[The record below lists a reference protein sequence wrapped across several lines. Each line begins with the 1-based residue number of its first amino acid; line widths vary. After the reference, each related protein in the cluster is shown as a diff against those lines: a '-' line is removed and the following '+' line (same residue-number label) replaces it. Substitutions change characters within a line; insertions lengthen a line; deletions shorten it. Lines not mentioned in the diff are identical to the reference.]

1 VAFSPNSQYLAS
13 LGASNDGF
21 LYVWSINSRNGSA
34 TLYASNKCTSNI
46 TQIAWMGSSLV
57 TVGTRHVKV
66 WRTEGSPTS
75 TPVGT
80 PVKALAGFFAA
91 HGASSSHRILQG
103 RNCLLGSLLEGT
115 FTAVAAIS
123 QSHAIVCSETGDI
136 CLLDDTNGSQRFF
149 KVANVGF
156 PISAATISP
165 KGNVIVAGKS
175 VMATFDKDVLLNTKN
190 GDASPISRSD
200 DSSCD
205 ENLCVALAPLGQHVV
220 AVDDRR
226 IIRLIHPP
234 SEKQND
240 GLISEL
246 QLPAHG
252 GPVLGVRPLSKND
265 VLSAAFFTWS
275 ADGTIL
281 FWTADGVCKR
291 QMTIELEQTDAISGA
306 TVNELRVVRTLSS
319 SNVMITGDKIGVMR
333 YCGPSN
339 Y

>member
-1 VAFSPNSQYLAS
+1 
-13 LGASNDGF
+13 
-21 LYVWSINSRNGSA
+21 
-34 TLYASNKCTSNI
+34 
-46 TQIAWMGSSLV
+46 
-57 TVGTRHVKV
+57 
-66 WRTEGSPTS
+66 
-75 TPVGT
+75 VGT

-123 QSHAIVCSETGDI
+123 HTYAVVCSETGDI
-136 CLLDDTNGSQRFF
+136 CLLDDSNGSQRFF

-156 PISAATISP
+156 PISAATVSP

-175 VMATFDKDVLLNTKN
+175 TMATFEADALINAKN
-190 GDASPISRSD
+190 GDASPISCTD
-200 DSSCD
+200 DY
-205 ENLCVALAPLGQHVV
+205 ENICVALAPLGQHVV
-220 AVDDRR
+220 TVDDRR

-234 SEKQND
+234 SEERKD
-240 GLISEL
+240 GAISEL

-291 QMTIELEQTDAISGA
+291 QMTIELEQTDAINGA
-306 TVNELRVVRTLSS
+306 ILNELRVVRTLSS

-333 YCGPSN
+333 YGDASC
-339 Y
+339 YYDC